1 MFERKIEESISRL
14 MSDTLAGRDRITSRE
29 IMAAPIPKALRTFFE
44 RDIDAWVKEEQ
55 TRLLQSPHFSY
66 DDDEVLGLFHA
77 IAGKAREYV
86 VFQSAEYSV
95 ALDRNVKLLFNHV
108 CRPQWTLTTFF
119 FADRDTVPTDDITT
133 GLRYFWHYEY
143 YGLIIAEY
151 FAKKGITTISAK
163 KFGELISHIDQELV
177 RGFDT
182 RKLATLTEPLFDLFN
197 IGSDNEEKRVPLEAV
212 SLFFDDKNLTAIV
225 ERIDAER
232 PQHEYVTMH
241 ELVLIIADVD
251 YTMSADV
258 FSIVSQHAQSL
269 GVTVPERPMTA
280 ARDFDIPAMDVM
292 DHEPVDIGDESDQL
306 NFVISEEE
314 QGVVEQDFDSIDDDE
329 ELDELA
335 QAMTPKPAEM
345 LVTDEESEP
354 EELENFGEETDAAIL
369 ELENEIASPYVAPAA
384 DDQEDFELGE
394 VEDEPLDSV
403 PDDEDDS
410 DQPVSPALT
419 EEDFDL
425 LNDIDL
431 QDFED
436 SKTGDIAVDDEITL
450 VDDVL
455 LDEELTPTAQSVSKD
470 LEIDWDKEASNV
482 SEIIIENLPEPELPE
497 KKLPEPDHRTT
508 PIVLPKEELKP
519 AEELLAQ
526 LDLDDIPSTST
537 TIPKRTVHD
546 DIPLFTIDDDA
557 SNVRGRATSVH
568 PGAENT
574 PSVPIEEVIAE
585 FGDLLKL
592 ISLSDRKKYAK
603 KLFNRS
609 DDAVNQAL
617 TVLNGKPTWRE
628 ASEYIDELYI
638 KYDVD
643 MYSRVAVQFTDD
655 IYKRYL
661 KK

>member
-44 RDIDAWVKEEQ
+44 RDIDAWVQEEQ

-86 VFQSAEYSV
+86 VFQPTEYAA

-108 CRPQWTLTTFF
+108 CRPQWTMTTFF
-119 FADRDTVPTDDITT
+119 FADRDTVPTDDITV

-151 FAKKGITTISAK
+151 FAKKGMTTISAK
-163 KFGELISHIDQELV
+163 KFSELISHIDQELV

-182 RKLATLTEPLFDLFN
+182 RKLATLTEPLFELFN
-197 IGSDNEEKRVPLEAV
+197 IGSDSEEKRVPLEAV

-225 ERIDAER
+225 ERIDNER
-232 PQHEYVTMH
+232 PQREHVTMH

-251 YTMSADV
+251 YTMNADI

-269 GVTVPERPMTA
+269 GVTVPERPMSA

-292 DHEPVDIGDESDQL
+292 DHEPVDIGDESDEL

-314 QGVVEQDFDSIDDDE
+314 QGVVEQDFDSIDDDA
-329 ELDELA
+329 ELDGLA
-335 QAMTPKPAEM
+335 QAITPKPADI
-345 LVTDEESEP
+345 LVTDEEQEP
-354 EELENFGEETDAAIL
+354 EALEEFGEETDEVIL
-369 ELENEIASPYVAPAA
+369 ELEDEISSTYNAPAA
-384 DDQEDFELGE
+384 DDDEDFEQ
-394 VEDEPLDSV
+394 VEMEEEPYDSV
-403 PDDEDDS
+403 SEEDDDS
-410 DQPVSPALT
+410 DQPVSQALT
-419 EEDFDL
+419 EEDFALLEDVELPDFGENKSEDL
-425 LNDIDL
+425 V
-431 QDFED
+431 
-436 SKTGDIAVDDEITL
+436 VDDEITL
-450 VDDVL
+450 ADDVL
-455 LDEELTPTAQSVSKD
+455 LDEEIAPAAQSQPKD
-470 LEIDWDKEASNV
+470 LEIDWEKEAANV
-482 SEIIIENLPEPELPE
+482 TDILIENLPEPELPE
-497 KKLPEPDHRTT
+497 RKLPEPDSRTAT
-508 PIVLPKEELKP
+508 IVLPKEELKP

-526 LDLDDIPSTST
+526 LDLDDIPSASATV
-537 TIPKRTVHD
+537 PKRPVHD
-546 DIPLFTIDDDA
+546 DIPLFSIDEDTSKA
-557 SNVRGRATSVH
+557 RGPAASVH
-568 PGAENT
+568 HGGENE

-585 FGDLLKL
+585 FGDLMKL

-628 ASEYIDELYI
+628 ASEFIDELYI

>member
-44 RDIDAWVKEEQ
+44 RDIDAWVQEEQ

-86 VFQSAEYSV
+86 VFQPTEYAA

-119 FADRDTVPTDDITT
+119 FADRDTVPTDDITA

-151 FAKKGITTISAK
+151 FAKKGMTTISAK
-163 KFGELISHIDQELV
+163 KFSELISHIDQELV

-182 RKLATLTEPLFDLFN
+182 RKLATLTEPLFELFN
-197 IGSDNEEKRVPLEAV
+197 IGSDSEEKRVPLEAV

-225 ERIDAER
+225 ERVDAER
-232 PQHEYVTMH
+232 PQREHVTMH

-251 YTMSADV
+251 YTMSADI

-269 GVTVPERPMTA
+269 GVNVPERPMTA
-280 ARDFDIPAMDVM
+280 ARDFDIPAMDMM
-292 DHEPVDIGDESDQL
+292 DHEPVDIGDESDEL

-314 QGVVEQDFDSIDDDE
+314 QGVVEQDFDSIDDDA
-329 ELDELA
+329 ELEGLA
-335 QAMTPKPAEM
+335 EAMTPKPADI
-345 LVTDEESEP
+345 LVTDEEQEP
-354 EELENFGEETDAAIL
+354 EALEDFGEETDEAIL
-369 ELENEIASPYVAPAA
+369 ELEDEIASTYNAPSA
-384 DDQEDFELGE
+384 DDDEEFEEEE
-394 VEDEPLDSV
+394 VQDEPSDSAS
-403 PDDEDDS
+403 DEDDDA
-410 DQPVSPALT
+410 DQPATPALT
-419 EEDFDL
+419 EEDFAML
-425 LNDIDL
+425 EDIDL
-431 QDFED
+431 SDFDEN
-436 SKTGDIAVDDEITL
+436 KPADIIVDDEITL
-450 VDDVL
+450 ADDVL
-455 LDEELTPTAQSVSKD
+455 LDEELTPVAQSQQKD
-470 LEIDWDKEASNV
+470 LEIDWEKEAANV
-482 SEIIIENLPEPELPE
+482 TDILIDGIPEPEPTEARSSLA
-497 KKLPEPDHRTT
+497 D
-508 PIVLPKEELKP
+508 LPKEVELKP
-519 AEELLAQ
+519 AEELLSQ
-526 LDLDDIPSTST
+526 LDLDDLPESPAAPAKKHAS
-537 TIPKRTVHD
+537 D
-546 DIPLFTIDDDA
+546 EIPLFSIDDDTPA
-557 SNVRGRATSVH
+557 SRGRSA
-568 PGAENT
+568 AESEARSNE
-574 PSVPIEEVIAE
+574 PSVPVEEVVRQ
-585 FGDLLKL
+585 FGDLHQI
-592 ISLSDRKKYAK
+592 ISASDKKKYAK
-603 KLFNRS
+603 KLFQRS

-617 TVLNGKPTWRE
+617 NVLNGKPTWRE